1 MAMAIDR
8 TDLPGALGDN
18 NTGERLQDLT
28 EREREVLGLMADGRS
43 NRAISERLFVSQRTV
58 ETHVRRILMKLE
70 LWPEPRDDRRV
81 LAVVTYLRASPA
93 IRLA

>member
-1 MAMAIDR
+1 MAIELAK
-8 TDLPGALGDN
+8 TDIPGTFAD
-18 NTGERLQDLT
+18 TATSERLRDLT
-28 EREREVLGLMADGRS
+28 EREREVLELMADGRS

-81 LAVVTYLRASPA
+81 LAVVTYLRASPS
-93 IRLA
+93 